1 MENKNPNVSEQGI
14 FKPQTETDKL
24 SSSSEVNSLVE
35 NFFRK
40 LNSEVTWEGEKLIV
54 KNVPK
59 LFENFYG
66 KKSPYYVVF
75 NPEDY
80 KEEYELA
87 TKESFLIKTIAE
99 FLDNKGKLTSL
110 KINEDIDI
118 SSVINKNLKFKNA
131 EIIKT
136 NKNTY
141 YKNIFRYTFLTT
153 LQYLNENEKIIN
165 YFYAFEGKLINFD
178 LEKFKTE
185 DFKKSDFSQDE
196 IKTNYEIVKNE
207 LKLVLRDRIDKAG
220 SKVKKQLDLETQRI
234 EDHYRKLNE
243 EKLNEIRKNEAQ
255 IKILEKKNKNPNV
268 SEQGI
273 FKPQTES
280 NGKLSLSNKT
290 EGLGKLEKI
299 KENIEKI
306 KIDFLKDTEQ
316 FSKEKSALIKDE
328 IQKHSLNINNSLMN
342 TTIMS
347 LPFYKFQIYLKSTK
361 GNLRYL
367 DLDYNLL
374 DDKISLK
381 CEESKKEGEEFYLCA
396 GGQLCLQE
404 SIKKCSNCDSFVCLS
419 GEKIVSEISGR
430 EICKNCSLKCPEC
443 KKVVSINQS
452 EEDSLKKNKL
462 CFNCLK
468 SCALCNKKTIKI
480 NFKSCGICKREVCK
494 NCIKRKLIEKTPREV
509 CSGCYS
515 KN

>member
-1 MENKNPNVSEQGI
+1 
-14 FKPQTETDKL
+14 
-24 SSSSEVNSLVE
+24 
-35 NFFRK
+35 
-40 LNSEVTWEGEKLIV
+40 
-54 KNVPK
+54 
-59 LFENFYG
+59 
-66 KKSPYYVVF
+66 VF
-75 NPEDY
+75 NQEDY

-255 IKILEKKNKNPNV
+255 IKILEKKNK
-268 SEQGI
+268 
-273 FKPQTES
+273 TED
-280 NGKLSLSNKT
+280 LSKV
-290 EGLGKLEKI
+290 EKI

-306 KIDFLKDTEQ
+306 KTDFLKDNEQ

-452 EEDSLKKNKL
+452 DEDSFRKNKV

-468 SCALCNKKTIKI
+468 SCLSCGKKTVKVNFKICALCKK
-480 NFKSCGICKREVCK
+480 EVCR
-494 NCIKRKLIEKTPREV
+494 NCLKRKFIEKTPREV
-509 CSGCYS
+509 CSYCY
-515 KN
+515 